1 MSKKHPGRDTD
12 YAKFESRLAK
22 LDHQM
27 KVERE
32 RLKKENKEGDIRKS
46 KKRIRDDEEEMV

>member
-12 YAKFESRLAK
+12 YAKWTSRMAK
-22 LDHQM
+22 LDHELKM
-27 KVERE
+27 FHE

-46 KKRIRDDEEEMV
+46 KKRVRDEEEEMV

>member
-12 YAKFESRLAK
+12 YAKWESKMAK
-22 LDHQM
+22 LDYQM
-27 KVERE
+27 KRERE

-46 KKRIRDDEEEMV
+46 KKRMRDEEEMI